1 MRRRDDAEV
10 AVAEERA
17 VGDGDLDG
25 RRSAG
30 GRRGPSPN
38 VAEDR
43 VGGRQATRKGG
54 GGEEVDVV
62 EKEEEEEARGRR

>member
-17 VGDGDLDG
+17 VGDGVLDG
-25 RRSAG
+25 RGSAG

-54 GGEEVDVV
+54 GGEVDVV